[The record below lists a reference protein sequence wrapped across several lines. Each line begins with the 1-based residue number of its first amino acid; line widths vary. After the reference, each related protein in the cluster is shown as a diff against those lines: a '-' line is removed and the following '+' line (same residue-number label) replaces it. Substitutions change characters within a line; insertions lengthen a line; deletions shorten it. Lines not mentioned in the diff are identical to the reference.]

1 MANFG
6 VQLLGTISAAFRSAG
21 VIYVASTAGSNRR
34 INAYEI
40 NVGQVAA
47 AYASTDTSVLW
58 DVSRIGASAGLAAT
72 AVTPNPLDGTGS
84 ATALSNYFN
93 TPTTDSTP
101 TVTTQGNGLSLYSW
115 PINQRGFNRW
125 RALDDG
131 DNIIVP
137 STAFNGLAI
146 RLLCSGGAF
155 AGSGIGTLAF
165 GEA

>member
-1 MANFG
+1 MLAT
-6 VQLLGTISAAFRSAG
+6 VSAAFRSAG
-21 VIYVASTAGSNRR
+21 VIYVASTVGSNRR

-40 NVGQVAA
+40 NVGQVAS
-47 AYASTDTSVLW
+47 AYANTDTSILW
-58 DVSRIGASAGLAAT
+58 DVSRIGASAGLAAS
-72 AVTPNPLDGTGS
+72 AITPNPLDGT
-84 ATALSNYFN
+84 ATTAALSNYFN

-101 TVTTQGNGLSLYSW
+101 TVTTQGNGLSLYTW

-137 STAFNGLAI
+137 NVAFNGLAI
-146 RLLCSGGAF
+146 RLLCALGAQAF
-155 AGSGIGTLAF
+155 SGIGTLAF